1 LEDKL
6 SDSERLSID
15 RILELWLASCGEE
28 KTSDSGS
35 TFLVVP
41 IADRRGHL
49 LNLIQAMVTYGY
61 TQDEIKTGS
70 VSMKVVKTCWSD
82 LIKKMSVKKVRES
95 REITRQQWEKAI
107 DEYFVSEF
115 PKYVKPEK
123 AVPPVAPVPK
133 KEKPLE
139 LDPKDRLQMDTSDV
153 ADAPIDFDFLDEIG
167 VDKTFVT
174 GQKDE

>member
-1 LEDKL
+1 M

-107 DEYFVSEF
+107 DEYFVSDF
-115 PKYVKPEK
+115 PKYTKPEK
-123 AVPPVAPVPK
+123 AASPAPLEPKPK
-133 KEKPLE
+133 KEKLLE
-139 LDPKDRLQMDTSDV
+139 LNPKDRIRMDTSDI

-167 VDKTFVT
+167 VDKAFVT